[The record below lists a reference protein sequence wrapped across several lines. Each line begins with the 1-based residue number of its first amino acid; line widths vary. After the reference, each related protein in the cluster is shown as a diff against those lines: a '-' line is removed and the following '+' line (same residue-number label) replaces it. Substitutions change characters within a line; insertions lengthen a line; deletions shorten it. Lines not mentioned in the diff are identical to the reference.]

1 MCLISAGRA
10 GLVVEGSPAF
20 WFGAPGP
27 PGEQKRPDAREGPAW
42 AGHEPGIRFRMGAGA
57 LHRYHVTTFK
67 WERNYKRSR
76 SAARQGATKD
86 ELAAK
91 EHERSQRKQT
101 I

>member
-57 LHRYHVTTFK
+57 LHGYHITTFE

-76 SAARQGATKD
+76 SPARPSRNLNDDGPGKR
-86 ELAAK
+86 
-91 EHERSQRKQT
+91 RSGEASGE
-101 I
+101 